1 MKNLFSSY
9 RKGRARE
16 EHPISVPVLVSS
28 VPTHWA
34 DRPWSLPFSTGDHP
48 SGGKLR
54 RPQQALT
61 FVVTVTVIVGLENSK
76 SLCKVICSLRICLS
90 GPS

>member
-16 EHPISVPVLVSS
+16 EHLISVPVLVSS

-34 DRPWSLPFSTGDHP
+34 DRCTHLSAGDHP

-54 RPQQALT
+54 RPQQALP
-61 FVVTVTVIVGLENSK
+61 FVVTVTVIVGLENSN
-76 SLCKVICSLRICLS
+76 SLCKVICSLRTCLS
-90 GPS
+90 GTS